1 MKAFGLSLV
10 FAVVALSLS
19 FEAECQAQKK
29 SAAAKAERIQDLDAN
44 DDGKTSRDEVS
55 ATVWKRIAAHDTNAD
70 GVLSGEELEG
80 LKGKQS
86 ETRRPGGAT
95 SAFEVREFQASNKQT
110 LRYSL
115 FTTKNVAAGAKLPLV
130 LCLHGAGGNT
140 EAAKVLASPEQQRQ
154 HPCFIVA
161 PACEARKSR
170 WVIGTFRNKPDQRAV
185 EPELMEALDKLL
197 RDSAIDPD
205 RVYLTGQSMGGLGTW
220 GLIVAHPDRFAAAV
234 PVCGTWEP
242 NDAAKIA
249 KVPVWAFHGAK
260 DPTVPVEGS
269 RRMIEAMKAAGGSPR
284 YTEYP
289 DVAHGS
295 WGAAYATTEMWD
307 WMFQQRR
314 QSVTSAKN

>member
-1 MKAFGLSLV
+1 MRAIVLSIV
-10 FAVVALSLS
+10 FVALGWSVPR
-19 FEAECQAQKK
+19 EAVSQSKRK
-29 SAAAKAERIQDLDAN
+29 SASDNTERIEKLDAN
-44 DDGKTSRDEVS
+44 GDGKIARDEVPE
-55 ATVWKRIAAHDTNAD
+55 TVWKRIAAHDTNGD
-70 GVLSGEELEG
+70 GVLSGEELDS
-80 LKGKQS
+80 LKGKAS

-115 FTTKNVAAGAKLPLV
+115 FTPKNIAAGEKLPLV

-140 EAAKVLASPEQQRQ
+140 EAAKVLAAPEQQRK

-161 PACEARKSR
+161 PACESKQSR
-170 WVIGTFRNKPDQRAV
+170 WVIGTFRNNPDQRAV
-185 EPELMEALDKLL
+185 EPELMEALDALL
-197 RDSAIDPD
+197 RDAAIDPD

-269 RRMIEAMKAAGGSPR
+269 RRMIDAMKAAGGSPR

-289 DVAHGS
+289 DVGHGS
-295 WGAAYATTEMWD
+295 WNAAYATTEMWD

-314 QSVTSAKN
+314 TRNASK